1 MAVHLV
7 DGVTELIDDASSKIA
22 LKAVDMAKGYA
33 PVDTGQLKASI
44 MQHKMGLASWL
55 ISTDAYGDNGF
66 QYPARIE
73 AGQEV
78 VATHAKALRFV
89 THGHEVWTKRAAP
102 SSKSHFA
109 KKTISNLHI

>member
-7 DGVTELIDDASSKIA
+7 DGITELVEDASEKIA

-44 MQHKMGLASWL
+44 KQHRTGLASWM

-73 AGQEV
+73 AGQAV
-78 VATHAKALRFV
+78 VATNHKALHFV
-89 THGHEVWTKRAAP
+89 AHGHEVWTKRAAP

-109 KKTISNLHI
+109 KKTISYLHI